1 MGAWGVGN
9 FQNDDA
15 MDLAADVEET
25 GWSGVTAALN
35 SVARADHAKA
45 GDAARALAAAELVAK
60 ALGHPA
66 ANLPEIELDATPPL
80 DKLAQSK
87 DLALS
92 VVASVRERSEL
103 AQVWD
108 EAGEAE
114 SWRTE
119 LDGLEE
125 RLSGEPV
132 MGPPRPKRA
141 RIRLREGD
149 YYAIPLPSGG
159 FSIGFVSQLIIGKL
173 PFGYFFGPRRER
185 PPTIDELETL
195 RPAEA
200 ILRVKF
206 GDTEIQNGRW
216 QVLGQIKGWNPSDW
230 PTPPI
235 DGGPAGPGRR
245 YRTEFPRDAPKDRPW
260 RNTVVK
266 AAEAARFPPDRVM
279 GGLAVETELDRDLR
293 H

>member
-1 MGAWGVGN
+1 
-9 FQNDDA
+9 
-15 MDLAADVEET
+15 MDLAADVEEA

-35 SVARADHAKA
+35 TVARADHAKA
-45 GDAARALAAAELVAK
+45 RDAARALAAAELVAK
-60 ALGHPA
+60 ALGHPP
-66 ANLPEIELDATPPL
+66 ANLPEIEINGTPPVE
-80 DKLAQSK
+80 KLSQSK
-87 DLALS
+87 DLALT
-92 VVASVRERSEL
+92 VVARVRERSEL
-103 AQVWD
+103 AQLWD

-125 RLSGEPV
+125 RLSREPV
-132 MGPPRPKRA
+132 ISPPRPKRA
-141 RIRLREGD
+141 RILLREGD
-149 YYAIPLPSGG
+149 CYGIPLPGGG
-159 FSIGFVSQLIIGKL
+159 FSIGFLSQLIVGKL

-185 PPTIDELETL
+185 PPTIDELQTL

-216 QVLGQIKGWNPSDW
+216 QVLGQIKGWNANDW
-230 PTPPI
+230 PTPPT

-245 YRTEFPRDAPKDRPW
+245 YRTEFPRDAPKDRPS

-266 AAEAARFPPDRVM
+266 AAEAAQFPPDRVM
-279 GGLAVETELDRDLR
+279 GGLAVETELDRNLP